1 MLKEIA
7 DIRTE
12 YQLAALDEVV
22 VGDDPIAFFTQWFI
36 EAQKAEISEV
46 NAMTIATCGQDC
58 IPKTRI
64 VLLKGMEEDEFIFY
78 TNYNSAKGKDIA
90 QNPHVSL
97 LFFWKELERQVRVQG
112 IATRIPQE
120 KSDEYFH
127 SRPIPSQVGAWAS
140 PQSAIIPDR
149 NILDDNFARLE
160 AEYDGK
166 RIPRPEHW
174 GGYAVK
180 PAAIEFWQG
189 RASRLHDR
197 ILFTRSGE
205 DKWSKVRLA
214 P

>member
-22 VGDDPIAFFTQWFI
+22 VGDDPIAFFTRWFI

-46 NAMTIATCGQDC
+46 NAMTIATCGQDH

-64 VLLKGMEEDEFIFY
+64 VLLKGLEEDEFIFY
-78 TNYNSAKGKDIA
+78 TNYNSSKGKDIA

-112 IATRIPQE
+112 TAARIPAE

-140 PQSAIIPDR
+140 PQSSIIPDR

-160 AEYDGK
+160 AEYNGK

-180 PAAIEFWQG
+180 PTAIEFWQG
-189 RASRLHDR
+189 RSSRLHDR
-197 ILFTRSGE
+197 ILFTRTDESN
-205 DKWSKVRLA
+205 WNKVRLA